1 LLHRT
6 DPRPPW
12 RAAVT
17 LGRLVAAERSE
28 ADATL
33 AAVPAP
39 CNAALDEI
47 AAGPALGQLYAVQR
61 GGFGGNGRWVG
72 NVLIRAGLAEGEAA
86 RVVATWLCSG
96 LLIETEYRDPV
107 HRRARRGVRVVDGK
121 RPTVSNR
128 KDS

>member
-1 LLHRT
+1 V
-6 DPRPPW
+6 RP
-12 RAAVT
+12 
-17 LGRLVAAERSE
+17 
-28 ADATL
+28 
-33 AAVPAP
+33 
-39 CNAALDEI
+39 
-47 AAGPALGQLYAVQR
+47 
-61 GGFGGNGRWVG
+61 
-72 NVLIRAGLAEGEAA
+72 A